1 MMIDVHSNPLL
12 SCSCSS
18 YSRGAVF
25 HGGSFSKPAESSIA
39 GLGSQSN
46 KGATMLNNVASIAG
60 CQFNLFYKHP
70 KNSKIHATSPQ
81 PSYLVTIYRVFVIL
95 PMLGVVQYLCGPYSL
110 CFLRM
115 TFWSLSWNKTVS
127 PALGALCSS
136 KLKRRQ
142 RMLNV
147 SPLWTAWNL
156 RILEWPS
163 DSTNHRGGAVQTSA
177 FFWAKYPRVV
187 CHACGHFWNA
197 LPSWHR

>member
-1 MMIDVHSNPLL
+1 MPIQSVLQ
-12 SCSCSS
+12 
-18 YSRGAVF
+18 A
-25 HGGSFSKPAESSIA
+25 
-39 GLGSQSN
+39 SQD
-46 KGATMLNNVASIAG
+46 
-60 CQFNLFYKHP
+60 
-70 KNSKIHATSPQ
+70 SKIHATSPQ
-81 PSYLVTIYRVFVIL
+81 PSHLVTIYRVFVIL
-95 PMLGVVQYLCGPYSL
+95 PMLGEVQYLCGPYSL

-163 DSTNHRGGAVQTSA
+163 DSTNHRDGAVQKFVFKKPSIQEWSA
-177 FFWAKYPRVV
+177 MLAGIFGTHFRHGTENIYKKAPRWSEIYRYQ
-187 CHACGHFWNA
+187 CSHGAWNA
-197 LPSWHR
+197 SFTSNAFCHHKSFQLLSPR

>member
-1 MMIDVHSNPLL
+1 MPIQSVLQ
-12 SCSCSS
+12 
-18 YSRGAVF
+18 A
-25 HGGSFSKPAESSIA
+25 
-39 GLGSQSN
+39 SQD
-46 KGATMLNNVASIAG
+46 
-60 CQFNLFYKHP
+60 
-70 KNSKIHATSPQ
+70 SKIHATSTQ
-81 PSYLVTIYRVFVIL
+81 PSHLLMIYRVFVIL

-163 DSTNHRGGAVQTSA
+163 DSTNHRGGAVQKFVFKKPSIQEWSA
-177 FFWAKYPRVV
+177 MLAGIFGTHFRHGTENIYKKLQDDLRSTGISVV
-187 CHACGHFWNA
+187 MVPGMPVSPPTHFVIINLSSCYVLDNW
-197 LPSWHR
+197 